1 MPIVA
6 RLLIH
11 RRFGFAKGLKSPHSQ
26 SEVLAANVCRPAGSR
41 THTLAELVCAAS
53 VWESF
58 GRTDAHRACEDTPF
72 RGIRAAFHC
81 TTCHGMKTSGEQTSR
96 RAKAELGISSLFARL
111 SCEVPRTFFTFFGG
125 CFFNALEWNPFK
137 NNFDNFPRMGKF
149 PPPNVSWPSKP
160 RI

>member
-1 MPIVA
+1 MQTGWKPHTHSRRSLCAPRLCESPLGGQMRTEPA
-6 RLLIH
+6 RIRLFGASGL
-11 RRFGFAKGLKSPHSQ
+11 RFTAP
-26 SEVLAANVCRPAGSR
+26 LAMEWKRVG
-41 THTLAELVCAAS
+41 
-53 VWESF
+53 
-58 GRTDAHRACEDTPF
+58 
-72 RGIRAAFHC
+72 
-81 TTCHGMKTSGEQTSR
+81 KQTSR